1 MSEIQAP
8 VQAVRDGPEGIG
20 GWLILPVIGLFV
32 TPLRGLIQ
40 LKDYAGISDS
50 FPLLSSAQQTFIIIE
65 ILLSVALTIVLPVV
79 LLVLL
84 FSRKRSF
91 PKLYAFW
98 GISIFVFIVADLMA
112 VKALFGDMF
121 AASGVELFEETTIQA
136 LIGGL
141 VLAAVWVPYMLNSRR
156 VRNTFTQ

>member
-8 VQAVRDGPEGIG
+8 ATPVRDGPEGIG

-40 LKDYAGISDS
+40 LKDYAGISES
-50 FPLLSSAQQTFIIIE
+50 FPLLTSVQQTFIVIE
-65 ILLSVALTIVLPVV
+65 ILLSVVLAIILPVV

-84 FSRKRSF
+84 FNRKRTF
-91 PKLYAFW
+91 PGFYALW
-98 GISIFVFIVADLMA
+98 GISMFVFIVADLMA
-112 VKALFGDMF
+112 VKALFGDLF
-121 AASGVELFEETTIQA
+121 AASGVELVDDTTIQA